1 MEAYRKKVRPYQDLS
16 MGGSAYEL
24 APIFSIVDFSVN
36 FPTRERGIY
45 EQGLGA
51 SRFFLE
57 GERHSGSVLEGP
69 EVWISVLC
77 ESRGLTKTPLKGA
90 NSEY

>member
-1 MEAYRKKVRPYQDLS
+1 MMEAYRKKVRPYQDLS

-45 EQGLGA
+45 E
-51 SRFFLE
+51 
-57 GERHSGSVLEGP
+57 
-69 EVWISVLC
+69 
-77 ESRGLTKTPLKGA
+77 
-90 NSEY
+90 